1 MNISGIP
8 FGVTDWSQVERTEH
22 PGETGMSF
30 WRTRQ
35 CGDIRCRIMEYTA
48 GYRTGYWC
56 SKGNVFYCI
65 EGELEVE
72 LQDGRKF
79 LLTPGMSFQVAD
91 DADLHRNYTRSG
103 AKFFVVD

>member
-1 MNISGIP
+1 MKICGIA

-22 PGETGMSF
+22 PGETGTSF

-35 CGDIRCRIMEYTA
+35 IGDIRVRIMEYTA

-56 SKGNVFYCI
+56 AKGHVFYCL

-72 LQDGRKF
+72 LEDGRKF
-79 LLTPGMSFQVAD
+79 MLTPGMSFQVAD
-91 DADLHRNYTRSG
+91 EADRHRNFTRTG

>member
-1 MNISGIP
+1 MKISGIP
-8 FGVTDWSQVERTEH
+8 FGVTDWSRIERTEH
-22 PGETGMSF
+22 PGETGTSF

-35 CGDIRCRIMEYTA
+35 FGDMRVRIMEYTA

-56 SKGNVFYCI
+56 SKGHVFFCI

-72 LQDGRKF
+72 LEDGRKF

-91 DADLHRNYTRSG
+91 EADRHRNYTRIG

>member
-1 MNISGIP
+1 MNIAGIP
-8 FGVTDWSQVERTEH
+8 FGVTDWSEVAPTEH
-22 PGETGMSF
+22 KGETGTSF

-35 CGDIRCRIMEYTA
+35 FGDLRVRIMEYSA

-56 SKGNVFYCI
+56 SKGHIFYCL

-72 LQDGRKF
+72 LEDGRKF
-79 LLTPGMSFQVAD
+79 LLLPGRSFQVAD
-91 DADLHRNYTRSG
+91 NAERHRNFSRTG